1 MKYEIDGKLYE
12 PIKVGDVRDFY
23 DGEDEESCGD
33 CGAEHGQQHY
43 AGCDC
48 ERCPV
53 CGLQLISC
61 GHIVYEVEE
70 KNEENQDEA
79 EM

>member
-12 PIKVGDVRDFY
+12 PIKVGEVGDFY
-23 DGEDEESCGD
+23 ENEEDAMCGD
-33 CGAEHGQQHY
+33 CGAEYGQQHN

-48 ERCPV
+48 ERCPA

-61 GHIVYEVEE
+61 GHVVYEVEVPKE
-70 KNEENQDEA
+70 KQDGA